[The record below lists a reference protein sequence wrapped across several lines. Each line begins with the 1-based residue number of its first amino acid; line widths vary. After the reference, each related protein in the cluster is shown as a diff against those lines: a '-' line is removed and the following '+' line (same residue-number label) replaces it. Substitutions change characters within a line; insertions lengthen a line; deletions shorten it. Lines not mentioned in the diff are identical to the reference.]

1 MKQQRSK
8 TQWPSRLAAV
18 GLLALGMALPASGA
32 TLNINAR
39 IEVRPLTPQEKKD
52 YSITSLQGA
61 SGLQTIGIGQPAYL
75 EVLIANGVPRT
86 DVTNVSWTLA
96 AKPIGSAAELEA
108 DPLPADMPTHEMSDR
123 STSHLVGRFLLRP
136 DVVGQYTVTATVE
149 TASNGTVMATNRI
162 TAATYMG
169 VNTCALCHS
178 GGVIAD
184 DKFTPWSQTGHA
196 TFFTR
201 AIDGLA
207 SDHYAAYCIS
217 CHTVGYDA
225 NPLAVNGGF
234 DDLAKQ
240 LNWTFPA
247 TLTNG
252 NWAAMPAQ
260 LKNLSNVQ
268 CENCH
273 GPGSEHATSLG
284 AIDKIST
291 TFDAGMCGQC
301 HDSKPQHIRNI
312 EWNQSRHAIAT
323 GYPTGL
329 GREGCVRC
337 HSAVGFTDYL
347 KGLPIKDPSHE
358 PIACAACHEPH
369 DQTNPH
375 QLRTSNPVTLA
386 DKTVI
391 TKGGNGLLCMNCH
404 MARREA
410 VSYVANTTGSGNFG
424 PHYGTQADMLA
435 GVNGYTYGK
444 QVGSST
450 HKDVVEESCVQC
462 HMQEVP
468 MTSPAWTKVGSHTF
482 KLTWEGDA
490 TNAPVHLTEACA
502 ECHGETHSFDMVRQ
516 DFNGDGV
523 IEGVQTE
530 VKHLLDELGRLL
542 PPLGSPEVVTAASYT
557 KQQLSAA
564 WNYKF
569 VKDDGSYG
577 VHNLAYAVGLLKAS
591 IADLTGDAN
600 NDTLP
605 DAWQVQYFGSA
616 NNPSAAPNATPAGD
630 GIPNWLKYSLGL
642 DPTVPGVV
650 MPDGVVWVNGKTT
663 SGGIIDPSNTNSI
676 VIYTAAEVVFNTEVG
691 KNYQIQSTSSFSGGW
706 QNIGQPIAGTG
717 APVSYVTPTRDKV
730 QQFYRV
736 QVQ

>member
-1 MKQQRSK
+1 
-8 TQWPSRLAAV
+8 
-18 GLLALGMALPASGA
+18 
-32 TLNINAR
+32 
-39 IEVRPLTPQEKKD
+39 
-52 YSITSLQGA
+52 
-61 SGLQTIGIGQPAYL
+61 
-75 EVLIANGVPRT
+75 
-86 DVTNVSWTLA
+86 
-96 AKPIGSAAELEA
+96 
-108 DPLPADMPTHEMSDR
+108 
-123 STSHLVGRFLLRP
+123 
-136 DVVGQYTVTATVE
+136 
-149 TASNGTVMATNRI
+149 
-162 TAATYMG
+162 
-169 VNTCALCHS
+169 
-178 GGVIAD
+178 
-184 DKFTPWSQTGHA
+184 
-196 TFFTR
+196 
-201 AIDGLA
+201 
-207 SDHYAAYCIS
+207 
-217 CHTVGYDA
+217 
-225 NPLAVNGGF
+225 
-234 DDLAKQ
+234 
-240 LNWTFPA
+240 
-247 TLTNG
+247 
-252 NWAAMPAQ
+252 
-260 LKNLSNVQ
+260 
-268 CENCH
+268 
-273 GPGSEHATSLG
+273 
-284 AIDKIST
+284 
-291 TFDAGMCGQC
+291 
-301 HDSKPQHIRNI
+301 
-312 EWNQSRHAIAT
+312 
-323 GYPTGL
+323 
-329 GREGCVRC
+329 
-337 HSAVGFTDYL
+337 VGFTDYL
-347 KGLPIKDPSHE
+347 KGLPIKDTSHE

-369 DQTNPH
+369 DQSNPH
-375 QLRTSNPVTLA
+375 QLRTTSSVTLA

-410 VSYVANTTGSGNFG
+410 VSYVAGTTGSANFG

-444 QVGSST
+444 QIASST

-468 MTSPAWTKVGSHTF
+468 MTSPAWTKAGSHTF

-502 ECHGETHSFDMVRQ
+502 ECHGETHTLNMVRQ

-564 WNYKF
+564 WNHKF
-569 VKDDGSYG
+569 VNDDGSYG
-577 VHNLAYAVGLLKAS
+577 VHNLAYAVGLLKTS
-591 IADLTGDAN
+591 IADLTGDGN

-616 NNPSAAPNATPAGD
+616 NNPSAAPNAAPAGD

-663 SGGIIDPSNTNSI
+663 SGGIIDPSDTNSI
-676 VIYTAAEVVFNTEVG
+676 AIYTAAEVVFNTEVG